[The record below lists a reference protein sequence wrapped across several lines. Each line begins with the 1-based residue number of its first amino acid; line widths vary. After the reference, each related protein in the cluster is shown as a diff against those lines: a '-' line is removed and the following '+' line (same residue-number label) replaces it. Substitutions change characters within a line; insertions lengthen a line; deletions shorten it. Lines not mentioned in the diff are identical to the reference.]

1 MPGRMRDKIER
12 RSIVALTYLNSLPR
26 PVTFSLVMLLLLA
39 GVLTTGILAAVAL
52 GIVALF
58 LAWLLYVGWP
68 QMSPAGRV
76 LRLLA
81 TLLVAGFAVRQLL
94 I

>member
-1 MPGRMRDKIER
+1 VPGRMRDKIER
-12 RSIVALTYLNSLPR
+12 RNIVALTYLNSLPR
-26 PVTFSLVMLLLLA
+26 PVTFGLVMLVLLA
-39 GVLTTGILAAVAL
+39 GVLTTGVLAAVAL
-52 GIVALF
+52 GIVTLF
-58 LAWLLYVGWP
+58 LTWLLYVGWP
-68 QMSPAGRV
+68 QMSPSGRL